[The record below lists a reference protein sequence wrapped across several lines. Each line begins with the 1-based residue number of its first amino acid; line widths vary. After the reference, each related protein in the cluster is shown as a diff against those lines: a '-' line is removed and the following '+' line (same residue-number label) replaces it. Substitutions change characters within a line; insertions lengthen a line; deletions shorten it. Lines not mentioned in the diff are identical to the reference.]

1 MLEKKKHSR
10 KKCTKNELEV
20 SKRGDTCSNV
30 MWDQFNKEHDKI
42 IEQLKNDNKNLL
54 QQLIKLQTASNV
66 EKFQAVQIEIMPEST
81 MAYDH
86 IYFGLQQLITHEQLS
101 LLYDKDTA
109 YQQDIKK
116 LRESVL
122 YKITEIIDQVII
134 DNESKVG

>member
-1 MLEKKKHSR
+1 MKVTITYHD
-10 KKCTKNELEV
+10 NESFTVEEV
-20 SKRGDTCSNV
+20 VK
-30 MWDQFNKEHDKI
+30 
-42 IEQLKNDNKNLL
+42 
-54 QQLIKLQTASNV
+54 
-66 EKFQAVQIEIMPEST
+66 QAVHNYGKAVNVEIMPEST

-101 LLYDKDTA
+101 ILFEQGGT

-116 LRESVL
+116 LREEIL

>member
-1 MLEKKKHSR
+1 
-10 KKCTKNELEV
+10 
-20 SKRGDTCSNV
+20 
-30 MWDQFNKEHDKI
+30 
-42 IEQLKNDNKNLL
+42 
-54 QQLIKLQTASNV
+54 
-66 EKFQAVQIEIMPEST
+66 MPEST